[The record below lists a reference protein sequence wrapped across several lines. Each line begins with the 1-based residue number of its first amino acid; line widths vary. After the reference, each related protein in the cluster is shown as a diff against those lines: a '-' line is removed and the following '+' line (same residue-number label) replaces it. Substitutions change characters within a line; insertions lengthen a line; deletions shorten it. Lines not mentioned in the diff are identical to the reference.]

1 MTCIAPWQHGPD
13 RALGLKRDMN
23 AGKMRRQCAAVGA
36 PLLAL
41 IRRLVGCAVLVLFL
55 FRVS

>member
-1 MTCIAPWQHGPD
+1 MHRAVAARAD

-23 AGKMRRQCAAVGA
+23 VGKMRRQRAAVGA

-41 IRRLVGCAVLVLFL
+41 IRRLVGCIVLVFFL

>member
-1 MTCIAPWQHGPD
+1 MSAHHRVKSPLTISE
-13 RALGLKRDMN
+13 
-23 AGKMRRQCAAVGA
+23 MRTAVGA

-41 IRRLVGCAVLVLFL
+41 IRRLVGCIVLVFFL